1 MPRDTVLRV
10 RLEMIGLRK
19 VIVGMLLAVVVLSVA
34 ASSLGQAQSQKN
46 LYQAA
51 QDAGSFKTLLRV
63 ADSAG
68 FKSTL
73 VTGGPYTILAPTD
86 SAFSKIPAGTLG
98 PLINDKPRLTSTIK
112 NHIITG
118 KHTVADLVSM
128 GKVRTLDGKEL
139 KVTKAS
145 DGSVTIGGAK
155 IVNPDIQASN
165 GVIQGVDTVITP

>member
-1 MPRDTVLRV
+1 M
-10 RLEMIGLRK
+10 RK
-19 VIVGMLLAVVVLSVA
+19 VIVGILLAVIVLSA
-34 ASSLGQAQSQKN
+34 AAPTLAMAQSQKN

-51 QDAGSFKTLLRV
+51 QDAGSFKTLLTA

-86 SAFSKIPAGTLG
+86 DAFNKVPAGTL
-98 PLINDKPRLTSTIK
+98 LSLSKDKPKLTSCIK

-118 KHTVADLVSM
+118 KHTLADLVKM
-128 GKVRTLDGKEL
+128 GKVQTLDGKEL

-145 DGSVTIGGAK
+145 DGSVTIGTAK
-155 IVNPDIQASN
+155 IVKPDIQASN
-165 GVIQGVDTVITP
+165 GMIQGIDTVITP

>member
-1 MPRDTVLRV
+1 
-10 RLEMIGLRK
+10 MIGLRK
-19 VIVGMLLAVVVLSVA
+19 AIIGILLAIVVLSA
-34 ASSLGQAQSQKN
+34 AAPALGQAQSQKN

-51 QDAGSFKTLLRV
+51 QDDGSFKTLLTA

-86 SAFSKIPAGTLG
+86 DAFKKVPAGTLG
-98 PLINDKPRLTSTIK
+98 SLVADKPKLTSVIK

-118 KHTVADLVSM
+118 KHTAAEMVSM

-145 DGSVTIGGAK
+145 DGSVTIGNAK
-155 IVNPDIQASN
+155 IVKPDIQASN
-165 GVIQGVDTVITP
+165 GVIQGV